1 MLLENV
7 PGWGEGLRG
16 WLGDQLIW
24 HLQGLRVHEFVSAVG
39 LLFPWCRAVAVTIS
53 HIKHS
58 INFYYD
64 WTVLWLEQP
73 CSAWRFSDI
82 L

>member
-1 MLLENV
+1 MAA
-7 PGWGEGLRG
+7 EGG
-16 WLGDQLIW
+16 SATGSDGDQLIW
-24 HLQGLRVHEFVSAVG
+24 HLQGFRAHGFVSAVG
-39 LLFPWCRAVAVTIS
+39 FLFPWHRAVTVMIS

-64 WTVLWLEQP
+64 WTVPWLEQP
-73 CSAWRFSDI
+73 CSAWRFPDI

>member
-7 PGWGEGLRG
+7 HGGGQGLSG
-16 WLGDQLIW
+16 WLRDQLIC
-24 HLQGLRVHEFVSAVG
+24 HLQGFHVHEFVSAVG
-39 LLFPWCRAVAVTIS
+39 FLFPWQRAVTVMIS
-53 HIKHS
+53 HIKHN